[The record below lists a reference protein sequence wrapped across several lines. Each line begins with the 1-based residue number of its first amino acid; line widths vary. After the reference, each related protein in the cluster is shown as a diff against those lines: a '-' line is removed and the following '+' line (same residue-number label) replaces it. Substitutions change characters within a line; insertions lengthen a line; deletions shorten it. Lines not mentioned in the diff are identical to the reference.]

1 MINKRKDKNK
11 NSVVKTIILILIAI
25 FIVFVIARYTTDKNF
40 RYYIDTNILKKEVSE
55 STVTTIEIDSDSNP
69 SVFAYDKYIT
79 VLNKNTLTS
88 YTSSGKIDSELN
100 VNISVPLVETN
111 GKYMILA
118 EKDGDKI
125 YLISGSNII
134 WENSIDGSILRVN
147 VNQNGYVSVVI
158 KNTIYKSVVIFYNL
172 SGTEIFRSYCSK
184 NYAICT
190 SISTNNKYL
199 AIGEVDYTGTIIKS
213 YVKIL
218 SVDLAQ
224 TDPKNSI
231 IYLYESGNG
240 EIITNINYQN
250 KDTAIC
256 MFDNYVQKVTTNS
269 NERLYDFSNNDVFV
283 DISLKDSI
291 AVIDKQS
298 SGLFSYEY
306 EITIKNI
313 NNKSENLYILNSDL
327 PKTLFS
333 SGNVMALNLG
343 NEVQIVDSNG
353 WMLKK
358 YTSGKQISNIVLG
371 DNIAGVIYKNRIE
384 IIDF

>member
-1 MINKRKDKNK
+1 
-11 NSVVKTIILILIAI
+11 
-25 FIVFVIARYTTDKNF
+25 
-40 RYYIDTNILKKEVSE
+40 
-55 STVTTIEIDSDSNP
+55 
-69 SVFAYDKYIT
+69 
-79 VLNKNTLTS
+79 
-88 YTSSGKIDSELN
+88 
-100 VNISVPLVETN
+100 
-111 GKYMILA
+111 
-118 EKDGDKI
+118 
-125 YLISGSNII
+125 
-134 WENSIDGSILRVN
+134 
-147 VNQNGYVSVVI
+147 
-158 KNTIYKSVVIFYNL
+158 
-172 SGTEIFRSYCSK
+172 
-184 NYAICT
+184 
-190 SISTNNKYL
+190 
-199 AIGEVDYTGTIIKS
+199 
-213 YVKIL
+213 
-218 SVDLAQ
+218 
-224 TDPKNSI
+224 
-231 IYLYESGNG
+231 
-240 EIITNINYQN
+240 
-250 KDTAIC
+250 

>member
-172 SGTEIFRSYCSK
+172 SGTEILGH
-184 NYAICT
+184 I
-190 SISTNNKYL
+190 
-199 AIGEVDYTGTIIKS
+199 
-213 YVKIL
+213 
-218 SVDLAQ
+218 
-224 TDPKNSI
+224 
-231 IYLYESGNG
+231 
-240 EIITNINYQN
+240 
-250 KDTAIC
+250 
-256 MFDNYVQKVTTNS
+256 VQKIMRYVH
-269 NERLYDFSNNDVFV
+269 
-283 DISLKDSI
+283 
-291 AVIDKQS
+291 
-298 SGLFSYEY
+298 LFQQ
-306 EITIKNI
+306 IINI
-313 NNKSENLYILNSDL
+313 
-327 PKTLFS
+327 
-333 SGNVMALNLG
+333 
-343 NEVQIVDSNG
+343 
-353 WMLKK
+353 
-358 YTSGKQISNIVLG
+358 
-371 DNIAGVIYKNRIE
+371 
-384 IIDF
+384 